1 MAETVIANKT
11 VADEREDLKE
21 GVLLEVKN
29 LKKYFKVDKGDGKE
43 HYLHAVDDVSFS
55 IMKGEIFGIV
65 GESGSGKSTIGRC
78 LLKLIS
84 NDAGEIIFEGEDI
97 AKFNAKEMKRIRHDM
112 QMIFQNPISSFN
124 PALSLKRSFYEQAEV
139 YGLKHHKKVTRINEL
154 LNSIGLLWD
163 ILERTPKE
171 LSGGQMQRLAI
182 ARALL
187 ADPKF
192 IVADEPVSAL
202 DVSVQAQ
209 IINLL
214 SHLCAVY
221 QMTMVFIS
229 HDLDIVHHFCDRAA
243 VVYLG
248 KIVEMAPVGEL
259 YQNCLHPYTEMLL
272 AANPKKHP
280 LEVKER
286 KSITGDVP
294 SAVDVKEGCR
304 FFERCPYAV
313 KGKCDKVTPALTE
326 VSKGHF
332 AACHNPVTHS

>member
-1 MAETVIANKT
+1 MSE
-11 VADEREDLKE
+11 
-21 GVLLEVKN
+21 VLLKKERTDITDDTLIEVKN
-29 LKKYFKVDKGDGKE
+29 LKKYFKVDKNDGKP

-55 IMKGEIFGIV
+55 IKRGEIFGIV

-84 NDAGEIIFEGEDI
+84 NDSGEIIFEGQDI
-97 AKFNAKEMKRIRHDM
+97 AGYGPKEMKVLRKEM

-124 PALSLKRSFYEQAEV
+124 PALSLRRSFFEQADV
-139 YGLKHHKKVTRINEL
+139 YGIRHNDKMTRINEL
-154 LNSIGLLWD
+154 LGSIGLLWD
-163 ILERTPKE
+163 VLERHPKE

-187 ADPKF
+187 ASPKF

-214 SHLCAVY
+214 SELCAVY
-221 QMTMVFIS
+221 QMTMIFIS

-248 KIVEMAPVGEL
+248 KIVELAPVDEL
-259 YQNCLHPYTEMLL
+259 YTNSKHPYTQMLL
-272 AANPKKHP
+272 SANPKKHP
-280 LEVKER
+280 LEDKKR
-286 KSITGDVP
+286 ASIVGDVP
-294 SAVDVKEGCR
+294 SAVDVGEGCR
-304 FFERCPYAV
+304 FYERCPYAIA
-313 KGKCDKVTPALTE
+313 GKCDKETPQPRD
-326 VSKGHF
+326 VGDGHMV
-332 AACHNPVTHS
+332 ACHRE